1 LGRRFRRA
9 RSLALD
15 TTPLRE
21 SPAYRALWLGQI
33 VSLTGS
39 QMRIVAVAWQVFQIT
54 GSNVAVGMI
63 GVVEVVPLIIFSI
76 LGGSIADR
84 MDRRRLMA
92 RAQIGLLLSS
102 IALAWVSLAEDPSLA
117 GIFALTALSSA
128 LSAVDRPARSAM
140 MPQLVPPEQLSAAM
154 ALRQVVFQTTQ
165 IVGPAVG
172 GIVIAAWD
180 SVVVV
185 YVIDA
190 VSFLAAL
197 VALRWVPSTRSETTR
212 TSQLE
217 SIREGLRYAFRTPV
231 ILSIFLIDLV
241 AMVFGMPR
249 AVFPAL
255 AENTFE
261 VGAEGLGLLFAAP
274 SVGALVGALATGWVH
289 RVRRQG
295 RAVLAAVTI
304 WGLAIAAAG
313 LCLFS
318 MPLTLLFLALAGA
331 ADVVS
336 AIFRGTMLQRT
347 TPDELR
353 GRVSALNLMVVTGG
367 PRLGDAEAGLVA
379 GVTGAPASVV
389 IGGLACLGGTALV
402 GAAFPSL
409 RNYVDTTATEEE
421 SGPPPTRAQRPA
433 ALRRGE

>member
-1 LGRRFRRA
+1 LGRRLRRA

-15 TTPLRE
+15 TSPLRD

-76 LGGSIADR
+76 WGGSIADR
-84 MDRRRLMA
+84 MDRRKLMA
-92 RAQIGLLLSS
+92 RAQVGLMVSS
-102 IALAWVSLAEDPSLA
+102 VALAWVSLADDPSLT
-117 GIFALTALSSA
+117 GIFALTAVSSA
-128 LSAVDRPARSAM
+128 LSALDRPARSAM
-140 MPQLVPPEQLSAAM
+140 VPRLVPPEQLSAAM

-172 GIVIAAWD
+172 GVVIAAFD

-185 YVIDA
+185 YVADA
-190 VSFLAAL
+190 VTFLAAL
-197 VALRWVPSTRSETTR
+197 AALRWVPATRPEPTR

-217 SIREGLRYAFRTPV
+217 SIREGLRFAFRTPV
-231 ILSIFLIDLV
+231 ILSILLVDLV

-255 AENTFE
+255 AEHTFKI
-261 VGAEGLGLLFAAP
+261 GAEGLGLLFAAP
-274 SVGALVGALATGWVH
+274 SIGALVGALTAGWVTN
-289 RVRRQG
+289 VRRQG
-295 RAVLAAVTI
+295 RAVIVAVAL
-304 WGLAIAAAG
+304 WGFAITAAG

-318 MPLTLLFLALAGA
+318 LPLTLLFLAIAGG

-336 AIFRGTMLQRT
+336 AIFRGTMLQRA
-347 TPDELR
+347 TPDALR
-353 GRVSALNLMVVTGG
+353 GRVSAVNLMVVTGG

-379 GVTGAPASVV
+379 GATGAPASVV
-389 IGGLACLGGTALV
+389 IGGLACLAGTAFV
-402 GAAFPSL
+402 AASFPSL
-409 RNYVDTTATEEE
+409 RTYADPAIPEETSRPTAPSERV
-421 SGPPPTRAQRPA
+421 SGR
-433 ALRRGE
+433 ED

>member
-1 LGRRFRRA
+1 LVSRRFRRA

-15 TTPLRE
+15 TSPLRD

-84 MDRRRLMA
+84 MDRRKLMA
-92 RAQIGLLLSS
+92 RAQVGLMVSS
-102 IALAWVSLAEDPSLA
+102 VALAWLSLAEDPSLV
-117 GIFALTALSSA
+117 GIFSLTAASSA
-128 LSAVDRPARSAM
+128 LSALDRPARSAM
-140 MPQLVPPEQLSAAM
+140 VPNLVPPEQLSAAM

-172 GIVIAAWD
+172 GVVIAAFD

-185 YVIDA
+185 YAADA
-190 VSFLAAL
+190 VTFLAAL
-197 VALRWVPSTRSETTR
+197 AALRWVPATRPEPTR
-212 TSQLE
+212 TPQLE
-217 SIREGLRYAFRTPV
+217 SIREGLRFAFRTPV
-231 ILSIFLIDLV
+231 ILSILLVDLV

-255 AENTFE
+255 AEHTFE
-261 VGAEGLGLLFAAP
+261 IGAEGLGLLFAAP
-274 SVGALVGALATGWVH
+274 SIGALVGALTTGWVTN
-289 RVRRQG
+289 VRRQG
-295 RAVLAAVTI
+295 RAVIAAVAL
-304 WGLAIAAAG
+304 WGFAITAAG

-318 MPLTLLFLALAGA
+318 LPLTLLFLAIAGG

-336 AIFRGTMLQRT
+336 AIFRGTMLQRE
-347 TPDELR
+347 TPDALR
-353 GRVSALNLMVVTGG
+353 GRVSAVNLMVVTGG

-379 GVTGAPASVV
+379 GATGAPASVV
-389 IGGLACLGGTALV
+389 IGGVACLAGTAIIA
-402 GAAFPSL
+402 AAFPSL
-409 RNYVDTTATEEE
+409 RTYAD
-421 SGPPPTRAQRPA
+421 RALAGHEPSRAPD
-433 ALRRGE
+433 RVPGREG